1 MIQEIV
7 RDMKLHKKDIMLLWL
22 MILLGFAVG
31 FGMLY
36 LIMLLDETTTE
47 WAPLGTLMALV
58 FAAGIMLFTGVL
70 GYRQEFAVALS
81 MGRRRKD
88 FMAAYALRKTVWALA
103 AYGIVLALCQVETVL
118 AGLMF
123 GGKPLTEDISVSF
136 LLEWQFLVLWVLVL
150 VLVCMFLGALYSH
163 FGKPFGVVLYFLWL
177 GGCIMLPNLVDEAT
191 WLGAVFG
198 WFGVLP
204 GLVQAGIGVAAA
216 GAMAVTVVMLGR
228 KQMVR

>member
-58 FAAGIMLFTGVL
+58 FATGIMLFTGVL

-103 AYGIVLALCQVETVL
+103 AYGMVLALCQFETVL

-150 VLVCMFLGALYSH
+150 VLVCMFLGALYCR
-163 FGKPFGVVLYFLWL
+163 FGKPFGVVLYFLWI
-177 GGCIMLPNLVDEAT
+177 GGCIMLPNMVDEAT
-191 WLGAVFG
+191 WLGAAFG
-198 WFGVLP
+198 WFGALP
-204 GLVQAGIGVAAA
+204 GLVQAGIGVSAA
-216 GAMAVTVVMLGR
+216 GAMAVTVVVLGR

>member
-36 LIMLLDETTTE
+36 LIMLLDETTTD

-81 MGRRRKD
+81 MGRRRTD
-88 FMAAYALRKTVWALA
+88 FMAAYALRKTVWALV
-103 AYGIVLALCQVETVL
+103 AYGIVLAL
-118 AGLMF
+118 
-123 GGKPLTEDISVSF
+123 
-136 LLEWQFLVLWVLVL
+136 
-150 VLVCMFLGALYSH
+150 
-163 FGKPFGVVLYFLWL
+163 
-177 GGCIMLPNLVDEAT
+177 
-191 WLGAVFG
+191 
-198 WFGVLP
+198 
-204 GLVQAGIGVAAA
+204 
-216 GAMAVTVVMLGR
+216 
-228 KQMVR
+228 

>member
-58 FAAGIMLFTGVL
+58 FATGIMLFTGVL

>member
-58 FAAGIMLFTGVL
+58 FATGIMLFTGVL

-103 AYGIVLALCQVETVL
+103 AYGIVLALYQVEKVL

-123 GGKPLTEDISVSF
+123 GGKPLTEDISMGF

-204 GLVQAGIGVAAA
+204 GLVQAGIGVAVA
-216 GAMAVTVVMLGR
+216 GAMAVTVVALGR